1 MVVWIRQPFRRAA
14 AGAFVAL
21 SLSCPAWAQECFN
34 AATAPVRDTVQ
45 EFREYL
51 GGVAHAADEQRLA
64 ARKAELDRRAERL
77 AREYAEY
84 NAEVEQYYWRNFSR
98 QNQTGLYFP
107 EQPALNNGTRLPP
120 APPQA
125 QQFPPVQHYSWPQAP
140 VLFDAPAVQ
149 QPAQATTVG
158 PRERSLIHQPVNPA
172 YGRPW

>member
-1 MVVWIRQPFRRAA
+1 MVVRIRQPLRRAA

-21 SLSCPAWAQECFN
+21 SLGCPAWAQECFN
-34 AATAPVRDTVQ
+34 ATTAPVRDTVQ

-64 ARKAELDRRAERL
+64 TRKAELDRRAERL

-84 NAEVEQYYWRNFSR
+84 NAEVERYYWRNFSR
-98 QNQTGLYFP
+98 QNQTGLYLP
-107 EQPALNNGTRLPP
+107 EQPVLNRQLPP
-120 APPQA
+120 APVQTPPA
-125 QQFPPVQHYSWPQAP
+125 VQQYGWPQAP
-140 VLFDAPAVQ
+140 TLFDAPTFQ

-158 PRERSLIHQPVNPA
+158 PRERSLIYQPASPA